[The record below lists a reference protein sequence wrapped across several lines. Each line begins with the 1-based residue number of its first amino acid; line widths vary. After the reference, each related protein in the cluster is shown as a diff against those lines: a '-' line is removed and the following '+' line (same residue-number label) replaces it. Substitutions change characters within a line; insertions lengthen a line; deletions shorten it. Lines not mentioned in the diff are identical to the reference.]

1 MTDLTGSTLGRYRIL
16 SLLGEGGMA
25 IVYKA
30 YDTRLEREVA
40 LKMIRKG
47 AFPADHLERM
57 LKRFEREAK
66 ALARLSHPNII
77 KILDYGEYEGSPY
90 LVMEYFPGGTLKGKL
105 GKPIPWQEA
114 IQLIL
119 PIAEALDYA
128 HDQNMVHRDVKP
140 ANILLTQRGQPMLSD
155 FGIAKLLDLDETR
168 ELTGT
173 SAALG
178 TPEYM
183 APEQARAK
191 NVDHRADIYSLG
203 IVLYEMVTGRKPFIA
218 DTPMDVMIMH
228 ARDPLPDPKKFARNL
243 PNGLVTVL
251 QKALAKQPAERYQS
265 MEEFAAALKA
275 LSAGKPASISK
286 PAPKPP
292 RREETVSESDTIKD
306 FKVPPLDTDSPSL
319 EGKGSGIRSGVK
331 SKLWLPASFAL
342 LLIIC
347 IGLAIKS
354 LPSILSPIET
364 PSLTPTKTLT
374 FTPELTFTS
383 TFTLTPEFTAT
394 SAFTPTLTPLP
405 TDIWD
410 SKNVIMRL
418 IPAGTFPM
426 GSNDGNSDERPVHDV
441 YLDAYYIDTYE
452 VTNALYKTCVDAG
465 VCDPPVYNRY
475 PSSGY
480 QRYDNTEYQRH
491 PVMLNWSMSK
501 KYCEWRGADLPTE
514 AQWEKAARGTDG
526 RTYPWGEGID
536 CTKANY
542 DRSCVGDTT
551 AVGSYESGKSPYGI
565 YDMAGNAL
573 EWVKDWY
580 MATYYKTSPI
590 KNPLGPDNGI
600 FRVLRGGEW
609 WSSLNNV
616 RASFRNPGS
625 PDNSFGYGFRCA
637 RPAQ

>member
-1 MTDLTGSTLGRYRIL
+1 MTDLIGQSLGRYRIL

-30 YDTRLEREVA
+30 YDTRLERDVA
-40 LKMIRKG
+40 IKMIRKG

-90 LVMEYFPGGTLKGKL
+90 LVMEYFPGGTLKQKL
-105 GKPIPWQEA
+105 GKPLLWQEA
-114 IQLIL
+114 IQLLL

-155 FGIAKLLDLDETR
+155 FGIAKLLDLEETR

-191 NVDHRADIYSLG
+191 GVDHRADIYSLG

-228 ARDPLPDPKKFARNL
+228 ARDPLPNPKKFVRDL

-251 QKALAKQPAERYQS
+251 QKALAKQPDDRYQS
-265 MEEFAAALKA
+265 MEEFAAALKGLLA
-275 LSAGKPASISK
+275 EKPSRFPA

-306 FKVPPLDTDSPSL
+306 FKPTLPQNSDSPSL
-319 EGKGSGIRSGVK
+319 AGIAQQPGVRSRVW
-331 SKLWLPASFAL
+331 LWGLGIVAFLVLLCGGLFFKPLSTAL
-342 LLIIC
+342 FPT
-347 IGLAIKS
+347 K
-354 LPSILSPIET
+354 T
-364 PSLTPTKTLT
+364 PTTNPTKTLPLPPFST
-374 FTPELTFTS
+374 WTPELTLTPIDTS
-383 TFTLTPEFTAT
+383 TPI
-394 SAFTPTLTPLP
+394 FTPTATPLP
-405 TDIWD
+405 EEITD
-410 SKNVIMRL
+410 SKGVSMRL
-418 IPAGTFPM
+418 VPAGTFPM
-426 GSNDGNSDERPVHDV
+426 GSNNGEPDEQPIHDV
-441 YLDAYYIDTYE
+441 YLDTYYIDTYE
-452 VTNALYKTCVDAG
+452 VTNALYKACVEAG
-465 VCDPPVYNRY
+465 VCNLPKNTSHYNDSKY
-475 PSSGY
+475 E
-480 QRYDNTEYQRH
+480 QH
-491 PVMLNWSMSK
+491 PVVFVDWNMAK
-501 KYCEWRGADLPTE
+501 TYCEWRGANLPTE

-526 RTYPWGEGID
+526 RTYPWGEGIHS
-536 CTKANY
+536 TRANY
-542 DRSCVGDTT
+542 NQNIGDTVV
-551 AVGSYESGKSPYGI
+551 VGSYPSGVSPFSL
-565 YDMAGNAL
+565 YDMAGNVF
-573 EWVKDWY
+573 EWVNDWY
-580 MATYYKTSPI
+580 LDSFYQKSPTQ
-590 KNPLGPDNGI
+590 NPIGPDVYPSTGTY
-600 FRVLRGGEW
+600 RVLRGGSW
-609 WSSLNNV
+609 YNDAYKV
-616 RASFRNPGS
+616 RSSFRYWGT
-625 PDNSFGYGFRCA
+625 PDFTNEDVGFRCA